1 MSKFGT
7 SKKIITGYIL
17 LAVVIAI
24 ATWQVYDNSRLFVA
38 LNNASEQLLKRRDV
52 VDSLV
57 CSLLETN
64 NAERSV
70 LLGEGSEWPHFNQ
83 SVATSE
89 QMAKQL
95 KPFIADQGQR
105 QRIDTLVKLMHMKRE
120 NTKRV
125 AQLMAIDNRDAFY
138 RDKVQAL
145 QSGRDSV
152 VIHSKSYGQHGQREK
167 VYEIIKSKRGFFR
180 RLGDAFRRQHAD
192 TVGVTNILH
201 DTKADSTAQRINIAD
216 SVANILTDIQNEEQK
231 QNSRQQENVAAR
243 LNRLQRVSL
252 QLSQRTGLL
261 LEHIQREEKNALQKA
276 LGHATQSRHK
286 MVVRIAVIGLV
297 AILIAALLVAYI
309 LRDIKRERRDRQ
321 RIVEAKTETERI
333 MAQRERLLL
342 TITHDIKA
350 PAASIAG
357 FIELLSEQVSR
368 PKALAYIDSM
378 RHSAIHL
385 QQLVAALLDY
395 HLLESGKAERHDV
408 SFVPQQLA
416 KNCVDE
422 FQPMAAEK
430 GLDITLST
438 LTLNCG
444 DLWRSD
450 AFRVKQIMSNLIGNA
465 VKYTDRGSVKVEI
478 RISPRQHLI
487 IYVSDTGR
495 GMSQADCQRIFDAF
509 TRLHNGQ
516 GKEGVGL
523 GLSITR
529 EVVQM
534 LGGTITVTS
543 EEGKG
548 SCFTVSLPIK
558 KEEKRQKKDV
568 EENVASVEPNRSSTE
583 AKEATTENNDAT
595 HGANNAT
602 NGANDATNG
611 TNDATTEINILAVDD
626 DALQLELFKEMAQ
639 KIGGAKLNIS
649 TTTSASEAIK
659 LAEET
664 KPQIMFTDIEMP
676 EMSGKDMLKHVKNS
690 DMSTVAMTA
699 HDPSIMTSLKKA
711 GFDTCLFKP
720 FNAATL
726 AATLAQI
733 TRQPLSVKAAE
744 QKASFFAPLTA
755 FAEGDTEAEQ
765 EILTQVG
772 ESIKEYRQMLDQ
784 GLKGNDEEQ
793 QRDSISRTAHKAMP
807 LLTMLKPGQ
816 CGWLQAITPEH
827 IKDTPAEKITVL
839 AMRLDKELEEV
850 STKLKEEGIENA

>member
-70 LLGEGSEWPHFNQ
+70 LLGEGSEWPHFNR

-89 QMAKQL
+89 QKAKQL

-105 QRIDTLVKLMHMKRE
+105 QRIDTLVELIHMKRE

-125 AQLMAIDNRDAFY
+125 AQLMAFDNRDAFY

-152 VIHSKSYGQHGQREK
+152 VIHSKLYGQHGQREK

-286 MVVRIAVIGLV
+286 MVVRIAIIGLV

-416 KNCVDE
+416 KSCVEE
-422 FQPMAAEK
+422 FKPMAEEK
-430 GLDITLST
+430 GLDITLGT
-438 LTLNCG
+438 LTPNCG

-465 VKYTDRGSVKVEI
+465 VKYTDRGGVKVEI

-509 TRLHNGQ
+509 TRLPNGQ

-558 KEEKRQKKDV
+558 KEEKKQKKDV
-568 EENVASVEPNRSSTE
+568 EENVASVETNRSSTE

-595 HGANNAT
+595 

-611 TNDATTEINILAVDD
+611 NNDATTEINILAVDD

-711 GFDTCLFKP
+711 GFSTCLFKP

-733 TRQPLSVKAAE
+733 TRLPLSVKAAE

-755 FAEGDTEAEQ
+755 FAEGDTEAER

-772 ESIKEYRQMLDQ
+772 ESIKEYRQMLEQ
-784 GLKGNDEEQ
+784 GLKSNGEEL
-793 QRDSISRTAHKAMP
+793 QRDSISRAAHKAMP

-827 IKDTPAEKITVL
+827 INDSSAENSTAL
-839 AMRLDKELEEV
+839 AMRLEKELEEI
-850 STKLKEEGIENA
+850 SKKLREEGIENA

>member
-70 LLGEGSEWPHFNQ
+70 LLGEGSEWPHFNR

-105 QRIDTLVKLMHMKRE
+105 QRIDTLVELIHMKRE

-125 AQLMAIDNRDAFY
+125 AQLMAFDNRDAFY
-138 RDKVQAL
+138 RNKVQAL

-152 VIHSKSYGQHGQREK
+152 VIHSKLYGQHGQREK

-180 RLGDAFRRQHAD
+180 RLGDAFRRQHTD

-201 DTKADSTAQRINIAD
+201 DTRADSTAQRINIAD

-276 LGHATQSRHK
+276 LGHAMQSRHK
-286 MVVRIAVIGLV
+286 MVVRIAIIGLV

-321 RIVEAKTETERI
+321 RIVEAKAETERI

-416 KNCVDE
+416 KSCVEE
-422 FQPMAAEK
+422 FKPMAAEK
-430 GLDITLST
+430 GLDITLGT
-438 LTLNCG
+438 LTPNCG

-465 VKYTDRGSVKVEI
+465 VKYTDRGGVKVEI

-509 TRLHNGQ
+509 TRLPNGQ

-558 KEEKRQKKDV
+558 KEEKKQKKDV
-568 EENVASVEPNRSSTE
+568 EENVASVETNRSSTE
-583 AKEATTENNDAT
+583 AKKAITENND
-595 HGANNAT
+595 AT

-611 TNDATTEINILAVDD
+611 NNDATTEINILAVDD

-711 GFDTCLFKP
+711 GFSTCLFKP

-733 TRQPLSVKAAE
+733 TRLPLSVKAAE

-755 FAEGDTEAEQ
+755 FAEGDTEAER

-772 ESIKEYRQMLDQ
+772 ESIKEYRQMLEQ
-784 GLKGNDEEQ
+784 GLKSNGEEL
-793 QRDSISRTAHKAMP
+793 QRDSISRAAHKAMP
-807 LLTMLKPGQ
+807 LLTMLRPGQ

-827 IKDTPAEKITVL
+827 IKDTSVENSTALV
-839 AMRLDKELEEV
+839 MRLEKELEEI
-850 STKLKEEGIENA
+850 SKKLREEGIENA

>member
-70 LLGEGSEWPHFNQ
+70 LLGEGSEWPHFNK

-286 MVVRIAVIGLV
+286 MVVRIAIIGLV

-430 GLDITLST
+430 GLDITLGT
-438 LTLNCG
+438 LTPNCG

-465 VKYTDRGSVKVEI
+465 VKYTDRGGVKVEI

-509 TRLHNGQ
+509 TRLPNGQ

-534 LGGTITVTS
+534 LGGTITVAS

-558 KEEKRQKKDV
+558 KEEKKQKKDV
-568 EENVASVEPNRSSTE
+568 EENVAPVDI
-583 AKEATTENNDAT
+583 KETTSENNVEK
-595 HGANNAT
+595 
-602 NGANDATNG
+602 NG

-690 DMSTVAMTA
+690 NMSIVAMTA

-793 QRDSISRTAHKAMP
+793 QRDSISRAAHKAMP

-816 CGWLQAITPEH
+816 CSWLQAITPEH

>member
-1 MSKFGT
+1 M
-7 SKKIITGYIL
+7 

-70 LLGEGSEWPHFNQ
+70 LLGEGSEWPHFNR

-105 QRIDTLVKLMHMKRE
+105 QRIDTLVELIHMKRE

-125 AQLMAIDNRDAFY
+125 AQLMAFDNRDAFY

-152 VIHSKSYGQHGQREK
+152 VIHSKLYGQHGQREK

-201 DTKADSTAQRINIAD
+201 DTKTDSTAQRINIAD

-231 QNSRQQENVAAR
+231 RNSRQQENVAAR

-276 LGHATQSRHK
+276 LGHAMQSRHK
-286 MVVRIAVIGLV
+286 MVVRIAIIGLV

-416 KNCVDE
+416 KDCVEE
-422 FQPMAAEK
+422 FKPMAAEK
-430 GLDITLST
+430 GLDITLGT
-438 LTLNCG
+438 LTPNCG

-465 VKYTDRGSVKVEI
+465 VKYTDRGGVKVEI

-509 TRLHNGQ
+509 TRLPNGQ

-543 EEGKG
+543 KKGKG

-558 KEEKRQKKDV
+558 KEEKKQKKDV
-568 EENVASVEPNRSSTE
+568 EENVASVETNRSSTE
-583 AKEATTENNDAT
+583 AKKAITENND
-595 HGANNAT
+595 AT

-611 TNDATTEINILAVDD
+611 NNDATTEINILAVDD

-711 GFDTCLFKP
+711 GFSTCLFKP

-733 TRQPLSVKAAE
+733 TRLPLSVKAAE

-755 FAEGDTEAEQ
+755 FAEGDTEAER

-772 ESIKEYRQMLDQ
+772 ESIKEYRQMLEQ
-784 GLKGNDEEQ
+784 GLKSNGEEL
-793 QRDSISRTAHKAMP
+793 QRDSISRAAHKAMP

-827 IKDTPAEKITVL
+827 IKDTSAENSTAL
-839 AMRLDKELEEV
+839 AMRLEKELEEI
-850 STKLKEEGIENA
+850 SKKLREEGIENA

>member
-1 MSKFGT
+1 M
-7 SKKIITGYIL
+7 

-70 LLGEGSEWPHFNQ
+70 LLGEGSEWPHFNR

-105 QRIDTLVKLMHMKRE
+105 QRIDTLVELIHMKRE

-125 AQLMAIDNRDAFY
+125 AQLMAFDNRDAFY
-138 RDKVQAL
+138 RNKVQAL

-152 VIHSKSYGQHGQREK
+152 VIHSKLYGQHGQREK

-180 RLGDAFRRQHAD
+180 RLGDAFRRQHTD

-201 DTKADSTAQRINIAD
+201 DTRADSTAQRINIAD

-276 LGHATQSRHK
+276 LGHAMQSRHK
-286 MVVRIAVIGLV
+286 MVVRIAIIGLV

-321 RIVEAKTETERI
+321 RIVEAKAETERI

-416 KNCVDE
+416 KSCVEE
-422 FQPMAAEK
+422 FKPMAAEK
-430 GLDITLST
+430 GLDITLGT
-438 LTLNCG
+438 LTPNCG

-465 VKYTDRGSVKVEI
+465 VKYTDRGGVKVEI

-509 TRLHNGQ
+509 TRLPNGQ

-558 KEEKRQKKDV
+558 KEEKKQKKDV
-568 EENVASVEPNRSSTE
+568 EENVASVETNRSSTE
-583 AKEATTENNDAT
+583 AKE
-595 HGANNAT
+595 
-602 NGANDATNG
+602 
-611 TNDATTEINILAVDD
+611 ATTEINILAVDD

-711 GFDTCLFKP
+711 GFSTCLFKP

-733 TRQPLSVKAAE
+733 TRLPLSVKAAE

-772 ESIKEYRQMLDQ
+772 ESIKEYRQMLEQ
-784 GLKGNDEEQ
+784 GLKHNDEEL
-793 QRDSISRTAHKAMP
+793 QRDSISRAAHKAMP
-807 LLTMLKPGQ
+807 LLTMLKPRQ

-827 IKDTPAEKITVL
+827 IKDSSAENSTAL
-839 AMRLDKELEEV
+839 AMRLEKELEEI
-850 STKLKEEGIENA
+850 SKKLREEGIENA

>member
-24 ATWQVYDNSRLFVA
+24 ATWQVYDNSRLFVT

-105 QRIDTLVKLMHMKRE
+105 QRIDTLVELIHMKRE

-125 AQLMAIDNRDAFY
+125 AQLMAFDYRDAFY

-152 VIHSKSYGQHGQREK
+152 VIHSKLYGQYGQREK

-286 MVVRIAVIGLV
+286 MVVRIAIIGLV

-416 KNCVDE
+416 KNCVEE
-422 FQPMAAEK
+422 FKPMAVEK
-430 GLDITLST
+430 GLDITLGT
-438 LTLNCG
+438 LTTNCG

-465 VKYTDRGSVKVEI
+465 VKYTDRGGVKVEI

-509 TRLHNGQ
+509 TRLPNGQ

-558 KEEKRQKKDV
+558 KEEKKQKKDV
-568 EENVASVEPNRSSTE
+568 EENVASVETNRSSTE
-583 AKEATTENNDAT
+583 AKE
-595 HGANNAT
+595 
-602 NGANDATNG
+602 
-611 TNDATTEINILAVDD
+611 ATTEINILAVDD

-639 KIGGAKLNIS
+639 KIGRAKLNIS

-676 EMSGKDMLKHVKNS
+676 EMSGKDMIKHVKNS

-711 GFDTCLFKP
+711 GFSTCLFKP

-733 TRQPLSVKAAE
+733 TRLPLSVKAAE

-772 ESIKEYRQMLDQ
+772 ESIKEYRQMLEQ
-784 GLKGNDEEQ
+784 GLKHNGEEL
-793 QRDSISRTAHKAMP
+793 QRDSISRAAHKAMP
-807 LLTMLKPGQ
+807 LLSMLKPGQ
-816 CGWLQAITPEH
+816 CSWLQAITPEH
-827 IKDTPAEKITVL
+827 IKDTSAENSTAL
-839 AMRLDKELEEV
+839 AMRLEKELEEI
-850 STKLKEEGIENA
+850 SKKLREEGIENA

>member
-1 MSKFGT
+1 M
-7 SKKIITGYIL
+7 

-70 LLGEGSEWPHFNQ
+70 LLGEGSEWPHFNR

-105 QRIDTLVKLMHMKRE
+105 QRIDTLVELIHMKRE

-125 AQLMAIDNRDAFY
+125 AQLMAFDNRDAFY
-138 RDKVQAL
+138 RNKVQAL

-152 VIHSKSYGQHGQREK
+152 VIHSKLYGQHGQREK

-276 LGHATQSRHK
+276 LGHAMQSRHK
-286 MVVRIAVIGLV
+286 MVVRIAIIGLV

-416 KNCVDE
+416 KSCVEE
-422 FQPMAAEK
+422 FKPMAAEK
-430 GLDITLST
+430 GLDITLGT
-438 LTLNCG
+438 LTPNCG

-450 AFRVKQIMSNLIGNA
+450 AFRMKQIMSNLIGNA
-465 VKYTDRGSVKVEI
+465 VKYTDRGGVKVEI

-509 TRLHNGQ
+509 TRLPNGQ

-558 KEEKRQKKDV
+558 KEEKKQKKDV
-568 EENVASVEPNRSSTE
+568 EENVASVETNRSSTE
-583 AKEATTENNDAT
+583 AKKTTTEKND
-595 HGANNAT
+595 AT

-611 TNDATTEINILAVDD
+611 NNDATTEINILAVDD

-639 KIGGAKLNIS
+639 KIGGAKLNIN

-659 LAEET
+659 LAEKT

-676 EMSGKDMLKHVKNS
+676 EMSGKDMIKHVKNS

-711 GFDTCLFKP
+711 GFSTCLFKP

-733 TRQPLSVKAAE
+733 TRLPLSVKAAE

-772 ESIKEYRQMLDQ
+772 ESIKEYRQMLEQ
-784 GLKGNDEEQ
+784 GLKSNGEEL
-793 QRDSISRTAHKAMP
+793 QRDSISRAAHKAMP

-827 IKDTPAEKITVL
+827 IKDSSVENSTAL
-839 AMRLDKELEEV
+839 AMRLEKELEEI
-850 STKLKEEGIENA
+850 SKKLREEGIENA

>member
-1 MSKFGT
+1 M
-7 SKKIITGYIL
+7 

-70 LLGEGSEWPHFNQ
+70 LLGEGSEWPHFNR

-105 QRIDTLVKLMHMKRE
+105 QRIDTLVELIHMKRE

-125 AQLMAIDNRDAFY
+125 AQLMAFDNRDAFY

-152 VIHSKSYGQHGQREK
+152 VIHSKLYGQHGQREK

-201 DTKADSTAQRINIAD
+201 DTRVDSTAQRINIAD

-276 LGHATQSRHK
+276 LGHAMQSRHK
-286 MVVRIAVIGLV
+286 MVVRIAIIGLV

-416 KNCVDE
+416 KNCVEE
-422 FQPMAAEK
+422 FKPMAAEK
-430 GLDITLST
+430 GLDITLGT
-438 LTLNCG
+438 LTPNCG

-465 VKYTDRGSVKVEI
+465 VKYTDRGGVKVEI

-509 TRLHNGQ
+509 TRLSNGQ

-558 KEEKRQKKDV
+558 KEEKKQKKDV
-568 EENVASVEPNRSSTE
+568 EENVASVETNRSSTE
-583 AKEATTENNDAT
+583 AKEATTEAKEAT
-595 HGANNAT
+595 TEN
-602 NGANDATNG
+602 
-611 TNDATTEINILAVDD
+611 NDATTEINILAVDD

-676 EMSGKDMLKHVKNS
+676 EMSGKDMIKHVKNS

-711 GFDTCLFKP
+711 GFSTCLFKP

-733 TRQPLSVKAAE
+733 TRLPLSVKAAE

-772 ESIKEYRQMLDQ
+772 ESIKEYRQMLEQ
-784 GLKGNDEEQ
+784 GLKRNGEEL
-793 QRDSISRTAHKAMP
+793 QRDSISHAAHKAMP
-807 LLTMLKPGQ
+807 LLSMLKPGQ
-816 CGWLQAITPEH
+816 CGCLQAITPEH
-827 IKDTPAEKITVL
+827 IKDTSAENSTAL
-839 AMRLDKELEEV
+839 AMRLEKELEEI
-850 STKLKEEGIENA
+850 SKKLREEGIENA

>member
-1 MSKFGT
+1 M
-7 SKKIITGYIL
+7 

-70 LLGEGSEWPHFNQ
+70 LLGEGSEWPRFNQ

-105 QRIDTLVKLMHMKRE
+105 QRIDTLVELIHMKRE

-125 AQLMAIDNRDAFY
+125 AQLMGIDNRDAFY

-286 MVVRIAVIGLV
+286 MVVRIAIIGLV

-321 RIVEAKTETERI
+321 RIVEAKAETERI

-385 QQLVAALLDY
+385 QQLVAALLNY

-430 GLDITLST
+430 GLDITLGT
-438 LTLNCG
+438 LTPNCG

-465 VKYTDRGSVKVEI
+465 VKYTDQGSVKVEI

-495 GMSQADCQRIFDAF
+495 GMSHADCQRIFDAF
-509 TRLHNGQ
+509 TRLPNGQ

-534 LGGTITVTS
+534 LGGTITVAS

-558 KEEKRQKKDV
+558 KEEKKQKKDV
-568 EENVASVEPNRSSTE
+568 EENVAPVETNRSSTE
-583 AKEATTENNDAT
+583 AKE
-595 HGANNAT
+595 
-602 NGANDATNG
+602 
-611 TNDATTEINILAVDD
+611 ATTEINILAVDD

-649 TTTSASEAIK
+649 TTTSASEAIM

-690 DMSTVAMTA
+690 NMSIVAMTA

-755 FAEGDTEAEQ
+755 FAEGDTEAEH

-772 ESIKEYRQMLDQ
+772 ESIKEYRQMLDK
-784 GLKGNDEEQ
+784 GLKSNDEEQ
-793 QRDSISRTAHKAMP
+793 QRDSISRAAHKAMP

-816 CGWLQAITPEH
+816 CSWLQAITPEH

>member
-1 MSKFGT
+1 M
-7 SKKIITGYIL
+7 

-89 QMAKQL
+89 QKAKQL

-105 QRIDTLVKLMHMKRE
+105 QRIDTLVELIHMKRE

-125 AQLMAIDNRDAFY
+125 AQLMAFDNRDAFY

-152 VIHSKSYGQHGQREK
+152 VIHSKLYGQHGQREK

-216 SVANILTDIQNEEQK
+216 SVANILTDIQNEEQR

-276 LGHATQSRHK
+276 LGHAMQSRHK
-286 MVVRIAVIGLV
+286 MVVRIAIIGLV

-321 RIVEAKTETERI
+321 RIVEAKAETERI

-416 KNCVDE
+416 KSCVEE
-422 FQPMAAEK
+422 FKPMAAEK
-430 GLDITLST
+430 GLDITLGT
-438 LTLNCG
+438 LTTNCG

-465 VKYTDRGSVKVEI
+465 VKYTDRGGVKVEI

-509 TRLHNGQ
+509 TRLPNGQ
-516 GKEGVGL
+516 GKDGVGL

-558 KEEKRQKKDV
+558 KEEKKQKKDV
-568 EENVASVEPNRSSTE
+568 EENVASVETDRSSTE
-583 AKEATTENNDAT
+583 AKE
-595 HGANNAT
+595 
-602 NGANDATNG
+602 
-611 TNDATTEINILAVDD
+611 ATTEINILAVDD

-639 KIGGAKLNIS
+639 KIGGAKLNIN

-676 EMSGKDMLKHVKNS
+676 EMSGKDMIKHVKNS

-711 GFDTCLFKP
+711 GFSTCLFKP

-733 TRQPLSVKAAE
+733 TRLPLSVKAAE

-755 FAEGDTEAEQ
+755 FAEGDTEAER

-772 ESIKEYRQMLDQ
+772 ESIKEYRQMLEQ
-784 GLKGNDEEQ
+784 GLKSNGEEL
-793 QRDSISRTAHKAMP
+793 QRDSISRAAHKAMP
-807 LLTMLKPGQ
+807 LLSMLKPGQ

-827 IKDTPAEKITVL
+827 IKDTSAENSTAL
-839 AMRLDKELEEV
+839 AMRLEKELEEI
-850 STKLKEEGIENA
+850 SKKLREEGIENA

>member
-1 MSKFGT
+1 M
-7 SKKIITGYIL
+7 

-70 LLGEGSEWPHFNQ
+70 LLGEGSEWPHFNR

-89 QMAKQL
+89 QKAKQL

-105 QRIDTLVKLMHMKRE
+105 QRIDTLVELIHMKRE

-125 AQLMAIDNRDAFY
+125 AQLMAFDNRDAFY

-152 VIHSKSYGQHGQREK
+152 VIHSKLYGQHGQREK

-276 LGHATQSRHK
+276 LGHAMQSRHK
-286 MVVRIAVIGLV
+286 MVVRIAIIGLV

-368 PKALAYIDSM
+368 PKPLAYIDSM

-416 KNCVDE
+416 KNCVEE
-422 FQPMAAEK
+422 FKPMAAEK
-430 GLDITLST
+430 GLDITLGT
-438 LTLNCG
+438 LTPNCG

-465 VKYTDRGSVKVEI
+465 VKYTDRGGVKVEI

-509 TRLHNGQ
+509 TRLPNGQ

-558 KEEKRQKKDV
+558 KEEKKQKKDV
-568 EENVASVEPNRSSTE
+568 EENVASVETNRSSTE
-583 AKEATTENNDAT
+583 AKKAITENND
-595 HGANNAT
+595 AT

-611 TNDATTEINILAVDD
+611 NNDATTEINILAVDD

-639 KIGGAKLNIS
+639 KIGGAKLNIN

-711 GFDTCLFKP
+711 GFSTCLFKP

-733 TRQPLSVKAAE
+733 TRLPLSVKAAE

-755 FAEGDTEAEQ
+755 FAEGDTEAER

-772 ESIKEYRQMLDQ
+772 ESIKEYRQMLEQ
-784 GLKGNDEEQ
+784 GLKHNGEEL
-793 QRDSISRTAHKAMP
+793 QRDSISRAAHKAMP

-827 IKDTPAEKITVL
+827 IKDSSAENSTAL
-839 AMRLDKELEEV
+839 AMRLEKELEEI
-850 STKLKEEGIENA
+850 SKKLREEGIENA

>member
-1 MSKFGT
+1 M
-7 SKKIITGYIL
+7 

-70 LLGEGSEWPHFNQ
+70 LLGEGSEWPHFNR

-105 QRIDTLVKLMHMKRE
+105 QRIDTLVELIHMKRE

-125 AQLMAIDNRDAFY
+125 AQLMAFDNRDAFY

-152 VIHSKSYGQHGQREK
+152 VIHSKLYGQHGQREK

-201 DTKADSTAQRINIAD
+201 DTRVDSTAQRINIAD

-276 LGHATQSRHK
+276 LGHAMQSRHK
-286 MVVRIAVIGLV
+286 MVVRIAIIGLV

-416 KNCVDE
+416 KNCVEE
-422 FQPMAAEK
+422 FKPMAAEK
-430 GLDITLST
+430 GLDITLGT
-438 LTLNCG
+438 LTPNCG

-465 VKYTDRGSVKVEI
+465 VKYTDRGGVKVEI

-509 TRLHNGQ
+509 TRLPNGQ

-558 KEEKRQKKDV
+558 KEEKKQKKDV
-568 EENVASVEPNRSSTE
+568 EENVASVETNRFSTEAKEATIE
-583 AKEATTENNDAT
+583 AKEATTEN
-595 HGANNAT
+595 
-602 NGANDATNG
+602 
-611 TNDATTEINILAVDD
+611 NDATTEINILAVDD

-676 EMSGKDMLKHVKNS
+676 EMSGKDMIKHVKNS

-711 GFDTCLFKP
+711 GFSTCLFKP

-733 TRQPLSVKAAE
+733 TRLPLSVKAAE

-772 ESIKEYRQMLDQ
+772 ESIKEYRQMLEQ
-784 GLKGNDEEQ
+784 GLKRNGEEL
-793 QRDSISRTAHKAMP
+793 QRDSISRAAHKAMP
-807 LLTMLKPGQ
+807 LLSMLKPGR
-816 CGWLQAITPEH
+816 CGCLQAITPEH
-827 IKDTPAEKITVL
+827 IKDTSAENSTAL
-839 AMRLDKELEEV
+839 AMRLEKELEEI
-850 STKLKEEGIENA
+850 SKKLREEGIENA

>member
-1 MSKFGT
+1 M
-7 SKKIITGYIL
+7 

-70 LLGEGSEWPHFNQ
+70 LLGEGSEWPHFNR

-105 QRIDTLVKLMHMKRE
+105 QRIDTLVELIHMKRE

-125 AQLMAIDNRDAFY
+125 AQLMAFDNRDAFY
-138 RDKVQAL
+138 RNKVQAL

-152 VIHSKSYGQHGQREK
+152 VIHSKLYGQHGQREK

-180 RLGDAFRRQHAD
+180 RLGDAFRRQHTD

-231 QNSRQQENVAAR
+231 HNSRQQENVAAR

-276 LGHATQSRHK
+276 LGHAMQSRHK
-286 MVVRIAVIGLV
+286 MVVRIAIIGLV

-321 RIVEAKTETERI
+321 RIVEAKAETERI

-416 KNCVDE
+416 KSCVEE
-422 FQPMAAEK
+422 FKPMAAEK
-430 GLDITLST
+430 GLDITLGT
-438 LTLNCG
+438 LTTNCG

-465 VKYTDRGSVKVEI
+465 VKYTDRGGVKVEI

-509 TRLHNGQ
+509 TRLPNGQ

-558 KEEKRQKKDV
+558 KEEKKQKKDV
-568 EENVASVEPNRSSTE
+568 EENVASVETNRSSTE
-583 AKEATTENNDAT
+583 AKE
-595 HGANNAT
+595 
-602 NGANDATNG
+602 
-611 TNDATTEINILAVDD
+611 ATTEINILAVDD

-639 KIGGAKLNIS
+639 KIGGAKLNIN

-711 GFDTCLFKP
+711 GFSTCLFKP

-733 TRQPLSVKAAE
+733 TRLPLSVKAAE

-755 FAEGDTEAEQ
+755 FAEGDTEAER

-772 ESIKEYRQMLDQ
+772 ESIKEYRQMLEQ
-784 GLKGNDEEQ
+784 GLKHNDEEQ
-793 QRDSISRTAHKAMP
+793 QRDSISRAAHKAMP
-807 LLTMLKPGQ
+807 LLTMLRPGQ
-816 CGWLQAITPEH
+816 CGWLQTITPEH
-827 IKDTPAEKITVL
+827 IKDSSVENSTAL
-839 AMRLDKELEEV
+839 AMRLEKELEEI
-850 STKLKEEGIENA
+850 SKKLREEGIENA

>member
-1 MSKFGT
+1 M
-7 SKKIITGYIL
+7 

-70 LLGEGSEWPHFNQ
+70 LLGEGSEWPHFNR

-105 QRIDTLVKLMHMKRE
+105 QRIDTLVELIHMKRE

-125 AQLMAIDNRDAFY
+125 AQLMAFDNRDAFY

-152 VIHSKSYGQHGQREK
+152 VIHSKLYGQHGQREK

-180 RLGDAFRRQHAD
+180 RLGDAFRRQHTD

-216 SVANILTDIQNEEQK
+216 SVANILTDIQNEEQR

-286 MVVRIAVIGLV
+286 MVVRIAIIGLV

-416 KNCVDE
+416 KSCVDE
-422 FQPMAAEK
+422 FHPMAAEK
-430 GLDITLST
+430 GLDITLGT
-438 LTLNCG
+438 LTPNCG

-465 VKYTDRGSVKVEI
+465 VKYTDRGGVKVEI

-509 TRLHNGQ
+509 TRLPNGQ

-558 KEEKRQKKDV
+558 KEEKKQKKDV
-568 EENVASVEPNRSSTE
+568 EENVASVETNRSSTE
-583 AKEATTENNDAT
+583 AKE
-595 HGANNAT
+595 
-602 NGANDATNG
+602 
-611 TNDATTEINILAVDD
+611 ATTEINILAVDD

-639 KIGGAKLNIS
+639 KIGGAKLNIN

-711 GFDTCLFKP
+711 GFSTCLFKP

-733 TRQPLSVKAAE
+733 TRLPLSVKAAE

-755 FAEGDTEAEQ
+755 FAEGDTEAER

-772 ESIKEYRQMLDQ
+772 ESIKEYRQMLEQ
-784 GLKGNDEEQ
+784 GLKHNDEEQ
-793 QRDSISRTAHKAMP
+793 QRDSISRAAHKAMP

-827 IKDTPAEKITVL
+827 IKDSSAENSTAL
-839 AMRLDKELEEV
+839 AMRLEKELEEI
-850 STKLKEEGIENA
+850 SKKLREEGIENA

>member
-70 LLGEGSEWPHFNQ
+70 LLGEGSEWPHFNR

-89 QMAKQL
+89 QKAKQL

-105 QRIDTLVKLMHMKRE
+105 QRIDTLVELIHMKRE

-125 AQLMAIDNRDAFY
+125 AQLMAFDNRDAFY

-152 VIHSKSYGQHGQREK
+152 VIHSKLYGQHGQREK

-180 RLGDAFRRQHAD
+180 RLGDAFRRQHTD

-216 SVANILTDIQNEEQK
+216 SVANILTDIQNEEQR

-276 LGHATQSRHK
+276 LGHAMQSRHK
-286 MVVRIAVIGLV
+286 MVVRIAIIGLV

-321 RIVEAKTETERI
+321 RIVEAKAETERI

-416 KNCVDE
+416 KSCVEE
-422 FQPMAAEK
+422 FKPMAAEN
-430 GLDITLST
+430 GLDITLGT
-438 LTLNCG
+438 LTPNCG

-465 VKYTDRGSVKVEI
+465 VKYTDRGGVKVEI

-509 TRLHNGQ
+509 TRLPNGQ

-558 KEEKRQKKDV
+558 KEEKKQKKDV
-568 EENVASVEPNRSSTE
+568 EENVASVETNRSSTE
-583 AKEATTENNDAT
+583 AKEATTENSD
-595 HGANNAT
+595 AT

-611 TNDATTEINILAVDD
+611 NNDATTEINILAVDD

-711 GFDTCLFKP
+711 GFSTCLFKP

-733 TRQPLSVKAAE
+733 TRLPLSVKAAE

-755 FAEGDTEAEQ
+755 FAEGDTEAER

-772 ESIKEYRQMLDQ
+772 ESIKEYRQMLEQ
-784 GLKGNDEEQ
+784 GLKSNDEEQ
-793 QRDSISRTAHKAMP
+793 QRDSISRAAHKAMP
-807 LLTMLKPGQ
+807 LLSMLKPGQ
-816 CGWLQAITPEH
+816 CSWLQAITPEH
-827 IKDTPAEKITVL
+827 IKDTSAENSTAL
-839 AMRLDKELEEV
+839 AMRLEKELEEI
-850 STKLKEEGIENA
+850 SKKLREEGIENA

>member
-1 MSKFGT
+1 M
-7 SKKIITGYIL
+7 

-70 LLGEGSEWPHFNQ
+70 LLGEGSEWPHFNR

-89 QMAKQL
+89 QKAKQL

-105 QRIDTLVKLMHMKRE
+105 QRIDTLVELIHMKRE

-125 AQLMAIDNRDAFY
+125 AQLMAFDNRDAFY

-152 VIHSKSYGQHGQREK
+152 VIHSKLYGQHGQREK

-201 DTKADSTAQRINIAD
+201 ATKADSTAQRINIAD

-276 LGHATQSRHK
+276 LGHAMQSRHK
-286 MVVRIAVIGLV
+286 MVVRIAIIGLV

-321 RIVEAKTETERI
+321 RIVEAKAETEHI

-416 KNCVDE
+416 KNCVEE
-422 FQPMAAEK
+422 FKPMAAEK
-430 GLDITLST
+430 GLDITLGT
-438 LTLNCG
+438 LTPNCG

-465 VKYTDRGSVKVEI
+465 VKYTDRGGVKVEI

-509 TRLHNGQ
+509 TRLPNGQ

-558 KEEKRQKKDV
+558 KEEKKQKKEV
-568 EENVASVEPNRSSTE
+568 EENVASVETDRSSTE
-583 AKEATTENNDAT
+583 AKE
-595 HGANNAT
+595 
-602 NGANDATNG
+602 
-611 TNDATTEINILAVDD
+611 ATTEINILAVDD

-676 EMSGKDMLKHVKNS
+676 EMSGKDMIKHVKNS

-711 GFDTCLFKP
+711 GFSTCLFKP

-733 TRQPLSVKAAE
+733 TRLPLSVKTAE

-772 ESIKEYRQMLDQ
+772 ESIKEYRQMLEQ
-784 GLKGNDEEQ
+784 GLKRNGEELQ
-793 QRDSISRTAHKAMP
+793 HDSISRAAHKAMP
-807 LLTMLKPGQ
+807 LLSMLRPGQ

-827 IKDTPAEKITVL
+827 IKDTSAENSTAL
-839 AMRLDKELEEV
+839 AMRLEKELEEI
-850 STKLKEEGIENA
+850 SKKLREEGIENA

>member
-1 MSKFGT
+1 M
-7 SKKIITGYIL
+7 

-70 LLGEGSEWPHFNQ
+70 LLGEGSEWPHFNR

-105 QRIDTLVKLMHMKRE
+105 QRIDTLVELIHMKRE

-125 AQLMAIDNRDAFY
+125 AQLMAFDNRDAFY

-152 VIHSKSYGQHGQREK
+152 VIHSKLYGQHGQREK

-286 MVVRIAVIGLV
+286 MVVRIAIIGLV

-416 KNCVDE
+416 KSCVEE
-422 FQPMAAEK
+422 FKPMAAEK
-430 GLDITLST
+430 GLDITLGT
-438 LTLNCG
+438 LTPNCG

-465 VKYTDRGSVKVEI
+465 VKYTDRGGVKVEI

-509 TRLHNGQ
+509 TRLPNGQ

-558 KEEKRQKKDV
+558 KEEKKQKKDV
-568 EENVASVEPNRSSTE
+568 EENVASVETNRSSTE
-583 AKEATTENNDAT
+583 TKE
-595 HGANNAT
+595 
-602 NGANDATNG
+602 
-611 TNDATTEINILAVDD
+611 ATTEINILAVDD

-676 EMSGKDMLKHVKNS
+676 EMSGKDMIKHVKNS

-711 GFDTCLFKP
+711 GFSTCLFKP

-733 TRQPLSVKAAE
+733 TRLPLSVKAAE

-755 FAEGDTEAEQ
+755 FAEGDTEAER

-772 ESIKEYRQMLDQ
+772 ESIKEYRQMLEQ
-784 GLKGNDEEQ
+784 GLKSNGEEL
-793 QRDSISRTAHKAMP
+793 QRDSISRAAHKAMP

-816 CGWLQAITPEH
+816 CSWLQAITPEH
-827 IKDTPAEKITVL
+827 IKDTSAENSTAL
-839 AMRLDKELEEV
+839 AMRLEKELEEI
-850 STKLKEEGIENA
+850 SKKLREEGIENA

>member
-105 QRIDTLVKLMHMKRE
+105 QRIDTLVELMHMKRE

-286 MVVRIAVIGLV
+286 MVVRIAIIGLV

-333 MAQRERLLL
+333 MEQRERLLL

-416 KNCVDE
+416 KDCVEE

-430 GLDITLST
+430 GLDITLGT
-438 LTLNCG
+438 LTPNCG
-444 DLWRSD
+444 GLWRSD

-465 VKYTDRGSVKVEI
+465 VKYTDRGGVKVEI

-509 TRLHNGQ
+509 TRLPNGQ

-534 LGGTITVTS
+534 LSGTITVAS

-558 KEEKRQKKDV
+558 KEEKKQKKDV
-568 EENVASVEPNRSSTE
+568 EENVASVETNRSSTE

-595 HGANNAT
+595 

-611 TNDATTEINILAVDD
+611 NNDATTEINILAVDD

-711 GFDTCLFKP
+711 GFSTCLFKP

-733 TRQPLSVKAAE
+733 TRLPLSVKAAE

-755 FAEGDTEAEQ
+755 FAEGDTEAER

-772 ESIKEYRQMLDQ
+772 ESIKEYRQMLEQ
-784 GLKGNDEEQ
+784 GLKSNGEEL
-793 QRDSISRTAHKAMP
+793 QRDSISRAAHKAMP

-827 IKDTPAEKITVL
+827 IKDTSAENSTAL
-839 AMRLDKELEEV
+839 AMRLEKELEEI
-850 STKLKEEGIENA
+850 SKKLREEGIENA

>member
-24 ATWQVYDNSRLFVA
+24 ATWQIYDNSRLFVA

-70 LLGEGSEWPHFNQ
+70 LLGEGSEWPHFNR

-105 QRIDTLVKLMHMKRE
+105 QRIDTLVELIHMKRE

-125 AQLMAIDNRDAFY
+125 AQLMAFDNRDAFY
-138 RDKVQAL
+138 RNKVQAL

-152 VIHSKSYGQHGQREK
+152 VIHSKLYGQHGQREK

-216 SVANILTDIQNEEQK
+216 SVANILTDIQNEEQR

-276 LGHATQSRHK
+276 LGHAMQSRHK
-286 MVVRIAVIGLV
+286 MVVRIAIIGLV

-416 KNCVDE
+416 KSCVEE
-422 FQPMAAEK
+422 FKPMAAEK
-430 GLDITLST
+430 GLDITLGT
-438 LTLNCG
+438 LTPNCG

-465 VKYTDRGSVKVEI
+465 VKYTDRGGVKVEI

-509 TRLHNGQ
+509 TRLPNGQ

-558 KEEKRQKKDV
+558 KEEKKQKKDV
-568 EENVASVEPNRSSTE
+568 EENVASVETDRSSTE

-595 HGANNAT
+595 

-611 TNDATTEINILAVDD
+611 NNDATTEINILAVDD

-676 EMSGKDMLKHVKNS
+676 EMSGKDMIKHVKNS

-711 GFDTCLFKP
+711 GFSTCLFKP

-733 TRQPLSVKAAE
+733 TRLPLSVKAAE

-755 FAEGDTEAEQ
+755 FAEGDTEAER

-772 ESIKEYRQMLDQ
+772 ESIKEYRQMLEQ
-784 GLKGNDEEQ
+784 GLKSNGEEQ
-793 QRDSISRTAHKAMP
+793 QSDSISRAAHKAMP

-827 IKDTPAEKITVL
+827 IKDSSAENSTAQ
-839 AMRLDKELEEV
+839 AMRLEKELEEI
-850 STKLKEEGIENA
+850 SKKLREEGIENA

>member
-1 MSKFGT
+1 M
-7 SKKIITGYIL
+7 

-89 QMAKQL
+89 QKAKQL

-105 QRIDTLVKLMHMKRE
+105 QRIDTLVELIHMKRE

-125 AQLMAIDNRDAFY
+125 AQLMAFDNRDAFY

-152 VIHSKSYGQHGQREK
+152 VIHSKLYGQHGQREK

-276 LGHATQSRHK
+276 LGHAMQSRHK
-286 MVVRIAVIGLV
+286 MVVRIAIIGLV

-416 KNCVDE
+416 KNCVEE
-422 FQPMAAEK
+422 FKPMAAEK
-430 GLDITLST
+430 GLDITLGT
-438 LTLNCG
+438 LTPNCG

-465 VKYTDRGSVKVEI
+465 VKYTDRGGVKVEI

-509 TRLHNGQ
+509 TRLPNGQ

-558 KEEKRQKKDV
+558 KEEKKQKKDV
-568 EENVASVEPNRSSTE
+568 EENVASVETNRSSTE
-583 AKEATTENNDAT
+583 AKE
-595 HGANNAT
+595 
-602 NGANDATNG
+602 
-611 TNDATTEINILAVDD
+611 ATTEINILAVDD

-639 KIGGAKLNIS
+639 KIGGAKLNIN

-676 EMSGKDMLKHVKNS
+676 EMSGKDMIKHVKNS

-711 GFDTCLFKP
+711 GFSTCLFKP

-733 TRQPLSVKAAE
+733 TRLPLSVKAAE

-755 FAEGDTEAEQ
+755 FAEGDTEAER

-772 ESIKEYRQMLDQ
+772 ESIKEYRQMLEQ
-784 GLKGNDEEQ
+784 GLKHNDEEL
-793 QRDSISRTAHKAMP
+793 QRDSISRAAHKAMP

-827 IKDTPAEKITVL
+827 IKDSSAENSTAL
-839 AMRLDKELEEV
+839 AMRLEKELEEI
-850 STKLKEEGIENA
+850 SKKLREEGIENA

>member
-70 LLGEGSEWPHFNQ
+70 LLGEGSEWPHFNR

-89 QMAKQL
+89 QKAKQL

-105 QRIDTLVKLMHMKRE
+105 QRIDTLVELIHMKRE

-125 AQLMAIDNRDAFY
+125 AQLMAFDNRDAFY

-152 VIHSKSYGQHGQREK
+152 VIHSKLYGQHGQREK

-180 RLGDAFRRQHAD
+180 RLGDAFRRQHTD

-276 LGHATQSRHK
+276 LGHAMQSRHK
-286 MVVRIAVIGLV
+286 MVVRIAIIGLV

-321 RIVEAKTETERI
+321 RIVEAKAETERI

-416 KNCVDE
+416 KNCVEE
-422 FQPMAAEK
+422 FKPMAAEK
-430 GLDITLST
+430 GLDITLGT
-438 LTLNCG
+438 LTPNCG

-465 VKYTDRGSVKVEI
+465 VKYTDRGGVKVEI

-509 TRLHNGQ
+509 TRLPNGQ

-558 KEEKRQKKDV
+558 KEEKKQKKDV
-568 EENVASVEPNRSSTE
+568 EENVASVETNRSSTE
-583 AKEATTENNDAT
+583 AKEATTENNC
-595 HGANNAT
+595 AT

-611 TNDATTEINILAVDD
+611 NNDATTEINILAVDD

-711 GFDTCLFKP
+711 GFSTCLFKP

-733 TRQPLSVKAAE
+733 TRLPLSVKAAE

-755 FAEGDTEAEQ
+755 FAEGDTEAER

-772 ESIKEYRQMLDQ
+772 ESIKEYRQMLEQ
-784 GLKGNDEEQ
+784 GLKSNGEEL
-793 QRDSISRTAHKAMP
+793 QRDSISRAAHKAMP

-827 IKDTPAEKITVL
+827 IKDSSAENSTAL
-839 AMRLDKELEEV
+839 AMRLEKELEEI
-850 STKLKEEGIENA
+850 SKKLREEGIENA

>member
-83 SVATSE
+83 SVETSE
-89 QMAKQL
+89 QKAKQL

-105 QRIDTLVKLMHMKRE
+105 QRIDTLVELIHMKRE

-125 AQLMAIDNRDAFY
+125 AQLMAFDNRDAFY

-152 VIHSKSYGQHGQREK
+152 VIHSKLYGQHGQREK

-201 DTKADSTAQRINIAD
+201 DTKTDSTAQRINIAD

-286 MVVRIAVIGLV
+286 MVVRIAIIGLV

-416 KNCVDE
+416 KSCVEE
-422 FQPMAAEK
+422 FKPMAAEK
-430 GLDITLST
+430 GLDITLGT
-438 LTLNCG
+438 LTPNCG

-465 VKYTDRGSVKVEI
+465 VKYTDRGGVKVEI

-509 TRLHNGQ
+509 TRLPNGQ

-558 KEEKRQKKDV
+558 KEEKKQKKDV
-568 EENVASVEPNRSSTE
+568 EENVASVETNRSSTE
-583 AKEATTENNDAT
+583 AKKAITENND
-595 HGANNAT
+595 AT

-611 TNDATTEINILAVDD
+611 NNDATTEINILAVDD

-676 EMSGKDMLKHVKNS
+676 EMSGKDMIKHVKNS

-711 GFDTCLFKP
+711 GFSTCLFKP

-733 TRQPLSVKAAE
+733 TRLPLSVKAAE

-755 FAEGDTEAEQ
+755 FAEGDTEAER

-772 ESIKEYRQMLDQ
+772 ESIKEYRQMLEQ
-784 GLKGNDEEQ
+784 GLKHNDEEL
-793 QRDSISRTAHKAMP
+793 QRDSISRAAHKAMP

-827 IKDTPAEKITVL
+827 IKDSSAENSTAL
-839 AMRLDKELEEV
+839 AMRLEKELEEI
-850 STKLKEEGIENA
+850 SKKLREEGIENA

>member
-1 MSKFGT
+1 M
-7 SKKIITGYIL
+7 

-89 QMAKQL
+89 QKAKQL

-105 QRIDTLVKLMHMKRE
+105 QRIDTLVELIHMKRE

-125 AQLMAIDNRDAFY
+125 AQLMAFDNRDAFY

-152 VIHSKSYGQHGQREK
+152 VIHSKLYGQHGQREK

-231 QNSRQQENVAAR
+231 RNSRQQENVAAR

-276 LGHATQSRHK
+276 LGHAMQSRHK
-286 MVVRIAVIGLV
+286 MVVRIAIIGLV

-416 KNCVDE
+416 KSCVEE
-422 FQPMAAEK
+422 FKPMAAEK
-430 GLDITLST
+430 GLDITLGT
-438 LTLNCG
+438 LTPNCG

-465 VKYTDRGSVKVEI
+465 VKYTDRGGVKVEI

-509 TRLHNGQ
+509 TRLPNGQ

-558 KEEKRQKKDV
+558 KEEKKQKKDV
-568 EENVASVEPNRSSTE
+568 EENVASVETNQSSTE
-583 AKEATTENNDAT
+583 AKKATTENND
-595 HGANNAT
+595 AT

-611 TNDATTEINILAVDD
+611 NNDATTEINILAVDD
-626 DALQLELFKEMAQ
+626 DALQLELFKEIAQ

-711 GFDTCLFKP
+711 GFSTCLFKP

-733 TRQPLSVKAAE
+733 TRLPLSVKAAE

-772 ESIKEYRQMLDQ
+772 ESIKEYRQMLEQ
-784 GLKGNDEEQ
+784 GLKHNDEEL
-793 QRDSISRTAHKAMP
+793 QRDSISRAAHKAMP

-827 IKDTPAEKITVL
+827 IKDSSAENSTAL
-839 AMRLDKELEEV
+839 AMRLEKELEEI
-850 STKLKEEGIENA
+850 SKKLREEGIENA

>member
-70 LLGEGSEWPHFNQ
+70 LLGEGSEWPHFNR

-89 QMAKQL
+89 QMTKQL

-105 QRIDTLVKLMHMKRE
+105 QRIDTLVELIHMKRE

-125 AQLMAIDNRDAFY
+125 AQLMAFDNRDAFY
-138 RDKVQAL
+138 RNKVQAL

-152 VIHSKSYGQHGQREK
+152 VIHSKLYGQHGQREK

-216 SVANILTDIQNEEQK
+216 SVANILTDIQNEEQR

-276 LGHATQSRHK
+276 LGHAMQSRHK
-286 MVVRIAVIGLV
+286 MVVRIAIIGLV

-321 RIVEAKTETERI
+321 RIVEAKAETERI

-416 KNCVDE
+416 KSCVEE
-422 FQPMAAEK
+422 FKPMAAEK
-430 GLDITLST
+430 GLDITLGT
-438 LTLNCG
+438 LTPNCG

-465 VKYTDRGSVKVEI
+465 VKYTDRGGVKVEI

-509 TRLHNGQ
+509 TRLPNGQ

-558 KEEKRQKKDV
+558 KEEKKQKKDV
-568 EENVASVEPNRSSTE
+568 EENVASVETNRSSTE
-583 AKEATTENNDAT
+583 AKE
-595 HGANNAT
+595 
-602 NGANDATNG
+602 
-611 TNDATTEINILAVDD
+611 ATTEINILAVDD

-639 KIGGAKLNIS
+639 KIGGAKLNIN

-711 GFDTCLFKP
+711 GFSTCLFKP

-733 TRQPLSVKAAE
+733 TRLPLSVKAAE

-755 FAEGDTEAEQ
+755 FAEGDTEAER

-772 ESIKEYRQMLDQ
+772 ESIKEYRQMLEQ
-784 GLKGNDEEQ
+784 GLKHNDEEQ
-793 QRDSISRTAHKAMP
+793 QRDSISRAAHKAMP

-827 IKDTPAEKITVL
+827 IKDSSAENSTAL
-839 AMRLDKELEEV
+839 AMRLEKELEEI
-850 STKLKEEGIENA
+850 SKKLREEGIENA

>member
-95 KPFIADQGQR
+95 KQFIADQGQR
-105 QRIDTLVKLMHMKRE
+105 QRIDTLVELIHMKRE

-125 AQLMAIDNRDAFY
+125 AQLMAFDNRDAFY

-152 VIHSKSYGQHGQREK
+152 VIHSKLYGQHGQREK

-216 SVANILTDIQNEEQK
+216 SVANILTDIQNEEQR

-276 LGHATQSRHK
+276 LGHAMQSRHK
-286 MVVRIAVIGLV
+286 MVVRIAIIGLV

-321 RIVEAKTETERI
+321 RIVEAKAETERI

-416 KNCVDE
+416 KNCVEE
-422 FQPMAAEK
+422 FKPMAAEK
-430 GLDITLST
+430 GLDITLGT
-438 LTLNCG
+438 LTPNCG

-465 VKYTDRGSVKVEI
+465 VKYTDRGGVKVEI

-509 TRLHNGQ
+509 TRLPNGQ

-558 KEEKRQKKDV
+558 KEEKKQKKDV
-568 EENVASVEPNRSSTE
+568 EENVASVETNRSSTE

-595 HGANNAT
+595 

-611 TNDATTEINILAVDD
+611 NNDATTEINILAVDD

-711 GFDTCLFKP
+711 GFSTCLFKP

-733 TRQPLSVKAAE
+733 TRLPLSVKAAE

-772 ESIKEYRQMLDQ
+772 ESIKEYRQMLEQ
-784 GLKGNDEEQ
+784 GLKSNGEEL
-793 QRDSISRTAHKAMP
+793 QRDSISRAAHKAMP

-827 IKDTPAEKITVL
+827 IKDSSAENSTAL
-839 AMRLDKELEEV
+839 AMRLEKELEEI
-850 STKLKEEGIENA
+850 SKKLREEGIENA

>member
-1 MSKFGT
+1 M
-7 SKKIITGYIL
+7 

-70 LLGEGSEWPHFNQ
+70 LLGEGSEWPHFNR

-105 QRIDTLVKLMHMKRE
+105 QRIDTLVELIHMKRE

-125 AQLMAIDNRDAFY
+125 AQLMAFDNRDAFY

-152 VIHSKSYGQHGQREK
+152 VIHSKLYGQHGQREK

-276 LGHATQSRHK
+276 LGHAMQSRHK
-286 MVVRIAVIGLV
+286 MVVRIAIIGLV

-395 HLLESGKAERHDV
+395 HLLESGKAVRHDV

-416 KNCVDE
+416 KNCVEE
-422 FQPMAAEK
+422 FKPMAAEK
-430 GLDITLST
+430 GLDITLGT
-438 LTLNCG
+438 LTPNCG

-465 VKYTDRGSVKVEI
+465 VKYTDRGGVKVEI

-509 TRLHNGQ
+509 TRLPNGQ

-558 KEEKRQKKDV
+558 KEEKKQKKDV
-568 EENVASVEPNRSSTE
+568 EENVASVETNRSSTE

-595 HGANNAT
+595 

-611 TNDATTEINILAVDD
+611 NNDATTEINILAVDD

-711 GFDTCLFKP
+711 GFSTCLFKP

-733 TRQPLSVKAAE
+733 TRLPLSVKAAE

-772 ESIKEYRQMLDQ
+772 ESIKEYRQMLEQ
-784 GLKGNDEEQ
+784 CLKSNGEEL
-793 QRDSISRTAHKAMP
+793 QRDSISRAAHKAMP
-807 LLTMLKPGQ
+807 LLSMLKPGQ

-827 IKDTPAEKITVL
+827 IKDSSAENSTAL
-839 AMRLDKELEEV
+839 AMRLEKELEEI
-850 STKLKEEGIENA
+850 SKKLREEGIENA

>member
-70 LLGEGSEWPHFNQ
+70 LLGEGSEWPHFNR

-89 QMAKQL
+89 QKAKQL

-105 QRIDTLVKLMHMKRE
+105 QRIDTLVELIHMKRE

-125 AQLMAIDNRDAFY
+125 AQLMAFDNRDAFY
-138 RDKVQAL
+138 RNKVQAL

-152 VIHSKSYGQHGQREK
+152 VIHSKLYGQHGQREK

-201 DTKADSTAQRINIAD
+201 DTKTDSTAQRINIAD
-216 SVANILTDIQNEEQK
+216 SVANILTDIQNEEQR

-276 LGHATQSRHK
+276 LGHAMQSRHK
-286 MVVRIAVIGLV
+286 MVVRIAIIGLV

-416 KNCVDE
+416 KSCVEE
-422 FQPMAAEK
+422 FKPMAAEK
-430 GLDITLST
+430 GLDITLGT
-438 LTLNCG
+438 LTPNCG

-465 VKYTDRGSVKVEI
+465 VKYTDRGGVKVEI

-509 TRLHNGQ
+509 TRLPNGQ

-558 KEEKRQKKDV
+558 KEEKKQKKDV
-568 EENVASVEPNRSSTE
+568 EENVASVETNRSSTE
-583 AKEATTENNDAT
+583 AKKTTTENND
-595 HGANNAT
+595 AT

-611 TNDATTEINILAVDD
+611 NNDATTEINILAVDD

-676 EMSGKDMLKHVKNS
+676 EMSGKDMIKHVKNS

-711 GFDTCLFKP
+711 GFSTCLFKP

-784 GLKGNDEEQ
+784 GLKSNDEEQ
-793 QRDSISRTAHKAMP
+793 QRDSISRAAHKAMP

-827 IKDTPAEKITVL
+827 IKDTSAEKITVL

-850 STKLKEEGIENA
+850 STKLKEEGIENV

>member
-1 MSKFGT
+1 M
-7 SKKIITGYIL
+7 

-70 LLGEGSEWPHFNQ
+70 LLGEGSEWPHFNR

-105 QRIDTLVKLMHMKRE
+105 QRIDTLVELIHMKRE

-125 AQLMAIDNRDAFY
+125 AQLMAFDNRDAFY
-138 RDKVQAL
+138 RNKVQAL

-152 VIHSKSYGQHGQREK
+152 VIHSKLYGQHGQREK

-180 RLGDAFRRQHAD
+180 RLGDAFRRQHTD

-216 SVANILTDIQNEEQK
+216 SVANILTDIQNEEQR

-276 LGHATQSRHK
+276 LGHAMQSRHK
-286 MVVRIAVIGLV
+286 MVVRIAIIGLV

-321 RIVEAKTETERI
+321 RIVEAKAETERI

-416 KNCVDE
+416 KSCVEE
-422 FQPMAAEK
+422 FKPMAAEK
-430 GLDITLST
+430 GLDITLGT
-438 LTLNCG
+438 LTPNCG

-465 VKYTDRGSVKVEI
+465 VKYTDRGGVKVEI

-509 TRLHNGQ
+509 TRLPNGQ

-543 EEGKG
+543 KKGKG

-558 KEEKRQKKDV
+558 KEEKKQKKDV
-568 EENVASVEPNRSSTE
+568 EENVASVETNRSSTE
-583 AKEATTENNDAT
+583 AKKAITENND
-595 HGANNAT
+595 AT

-611 TNDATTEINILAVDD
+611 NNDATTEINILAVDD

-711 GFDTCLFKP
+711 GFSTCLFKP

-733 TRQPLSVKAAE
+733 TRLPLSVKAAE

-755 FAEGDTEAEQ
+755 FAEGDTEAER

-772 ESIKEYRQMLDQ
+772 ESIKEYRQMLEQ
-784 GLKGNDEEQ
+784 GLKSNGEEL
-793 QRDSISRTAHKAMP
+793 QRDSISRAAHKAMP

-827 IKDTPAEKITVL
+827 IKDTSAENSTAL
-839 AMRLDKELEEV
+839 AMRLEKELEEI
-850 STKLKEEGIENA
+850 SKKLREEGIENA

>member
-24 ATWQVYDNSRLFVA
+24 ATWQVYDNSRLFVT

-70 LLGEGSEWPHFNQ
+70 LLGEGSEWPHFNR

-105 QRIDTLVKLMHMKRE
+105 QRIDTLVELIHMKRE

-125 AQLMAIDNRDAFY
+125 AQLMAFDNRDAFY

-152 VIHSKSYGQHGQREK
+152 VIHSKLYGQHGQREK

-286 MVVRIAVIGLV
+286 MVVRIAIIGLV

-309 LRDIKRERRDRQ
+309 LRDIKRERRDWQ

-416 KNCVDE
+416 KSCVEE
-422 FQPMAAEK
+422 FKPMAAEK
-430 GLDITLST
+430 GLDITLGT
-438 LTLNCG
+438 LTPNCG

-465 VKYTDRGSVKVEI
+465 VKYTDRGGVKVEM

-509 TRLHNGQ
+509 TRLPNGQ

-558 KEEKRQKKDV
+558 KEEKKQKKDV
-568 EENVASVEPNRSSTE
+568 EENVASVETNRSSTE
-583 AKEATTENNDAT
+583 AKE
-595 HGANNAT
+595 
-602 NGANDATNG
+602 
-611 TNDATTEINILAVDD
+611 ATTEINILAVDD

-711 GFDTCLFKP
+711 GFSTCLFKP

-733 TRQPLSVKAAE
+733 TRLPLSVKAAE

-755 FAEGDTEAEQ
+755 FAEGDTEAER

-772 ESIKEYRQMLDQ
+772 ESIKEYRQMLEQ
-784 GLKGNDEEQ
+784 GLKHNGEEL
-793 QRDSISRTAHKAMP
+793 QRDSISRAAHKAMP

-827 IKDTPAEKITVL
+827 IKDTSAENSTAL
-839 AMRLDKELEEV
+839 AMRLEKELEEI
-850 STKLKEEGIENA
+850 SKKLREEGIENS

>member
-70 LLGEGSEWPHFNQ
+70 LLGEGSEWPHFNR

-105 QRIDTLVKLMHMKRE
+105 QRIDTLVELIHMKRE

-125 AQLMAIDNRDAFY
+125 AQLMAFDNRDAFY

-152 VIHSKSYGQHGQREK
+152 VIHSKLYGQHGQREK

-201 DTKADSTAQRINIAD
+201 DTRVDSTAQRINIAD

-276 LGHATQSRHK
+276 LGHAMQSRHK
-286 MVVRIAVIGLV
+286 MVVRIAIIGLV

-416 KNCVDE
+416 KSCVEE
-422 FQPMAAEK
+422 FKPMAAEK
-430 GLDITLST
+430 GLDITLGT
-438 LTLNCG
+438 LTPNCG

-465 VKYTDRGSVKVEI
+465 VKYTDRGGVKVEI

-509 TRLHNGQ
+509 TRLPNGQ

-558 KEEKRQKKDV
+558 KEEKKQKKDV
-568 EENVASVEPNRSSTE
+568 EENVASVETNRSSTE

-595 HGANNAT
+595 
-602 NGANDATNG
+602 NGANDAMNG
-611 TNDATTEINILAVDD
+611 NNDATTEINILAVDD

-711 GFDTCLFKP
+711 GFSTCLFKP

-733 TRQPLSVKAAE
+733 TRLPLSVKTAE

-772 ESIKEYRQMLDQ
+772 ESIKEYRQMLEQ
-784 GLKGNDEEQ
+784 GLKSNGEEL
-793 QRDSISRTAHKAMP
+793 QRDSISRAAHKAMP

-827 IKDTPAEKITVL
+827 IKDTSAENSTAL
-839 AMRLDKELEEV
+839 AMRLEEELEEI
-850 STKLKEEGIENA
+850 SKKLREEGIENA

>member
-1 MSKFGT
+1 M
-7 SKKIITGYIL
+7 

-52 VDSLV
+52 LDSLV

-105 QRIDTLVKLMHMKRE
+105 QRIDTLVELIHMKRE

-125 AQLMAIDNRDAFY
+125 AQLMAFDNRDAFY

-152 VIHSKSYGQHGQREK
+152 VIHSKLYGQHGQREK

-286 MVVRIAVIGLV
+286 MVVRIAIIGLV

-416 KNCVDE
+416 KNCVEE
-422 FQPMAAEK
+422 FKPMAAEK
-430 GLDITLST
+430 GLDITLGT
-438 LTLNCG
+438 LTPNCG

-465 VKYTDRGSVKVEI
+465 VKYTDRGGVKVEI

-509 TRLHNGQ
+509 TRLPNGQ

-558 KEEKRQKKDV
+558 KEEKKQKKDV
-568 EENVASVEPNRSSTE
+568 EENVASVETNRSSTE
-583 AKEATTENNDAT
+583 AKE
-595 HGANNAT
+595 
-602 NGANDATNG
+602 
-611 TNDATTEINILAVDD
+611 ATTEINILAVDD
-626 DALQLELFKEMAQ
+626 DALQLELFKEMAH

-699 HDPSIMTSLKKA
+699 HDLSIMTSLKKA
-711 GFDTCLFKP
+711 GFSTCLFKP

-733 TRQPLSVKAAE
+733 TRLPLSVKAAE

-755 FAEGDTEAEQ
+755 FAEGDTEAER

-772 ESIKEYRQMLDQ
+772 ESIKEYRQMLEQ
-784 GLKGNDEEQ
+784 GLKHNDEEQ
-793 QRDSISRTAHKAMP
+793 QRDSISRAAHKAMP
-807 LLTMLKPGQ
+807 LLSMLKPGQ
-816 CGWLQAITPEH
+816 CSWLQAITPEH
-827 IKDTPAEKITVL
+827 IKDSSAENSTAQ
-839 AMRLDKELEEV
+839 AMRLEKELEEI
-850 STKLKEEGIENA
+850 SKKLREEGIENA

>member
-1 MSKFGT
+1 
-7 SKKIITGYIL
+7 
-17 LAVVIAI
+17 
-24 ATWQVYDNSRLFVA
+24 
-38 LNNASEQLLKRRDV
+38 
-52 VDSLV
+52 
-57 CSLLETN
+57 
-64 NAERSV
+64 
-70 LLGEGSEWPHFNQ
+70 
-83 SVATSE
+83 
-89 QMAKQL
+89 MA
-95 KPFIADQGQR
+95 F
-105 QRIDTLVKLMHMKRE
+105 
-120 NTKRV
+120 
-125 AQLMAIDNRDAFY
+125 DNRDAFY
-138 RDKVQAL
+138 RNKVQAL

-152 VIHSKSYGQHGQREK
+152 VIHSKLYGQHGQREK

-192 TVGVTNILH
+192 TVGVTNILY

-286 MVVRIAVIGLV
+286 MVVRIAIIGLV

-416 KNCVDE
+416 KSCVEE
-422 FQPMAAEK
+422 FKPMAAEK
-430 GLDITLST
+430 GLDITLGT
-438 LTLNCG
+438 LTPNCG

-465 VKYTDRGSVKVEI
+465 VKYTDRGGVKVEI

-509 TRLHNGQ
+509 TRLPNGQ

-558 KEEKRQKKDV
+558 KEEKKQKKDV
-568 EENVASVEPNRSSTE
+568 EENVASVETDRSSTE

-595 HGANNAT
+595 

-611 TNDATTEINILAVDD
+611 NNDATTEINILAVDD

-711 GFDTCLFKP
+711 GFSTCLFKP

-733 TRQPLSVKAAE
+733 TRLPLSVKAAE

-755 FAEGDTEAEQ
+755 FAEGDTEAER

-772 ESIKEYRQMLDQ
+772 ESIKEYRQMLEQ
-784 GLKGNDEEQ
+784 GLKHNGEELQ
-793 QRDSISRTAHKAMP
+793 HDSISRAAHKAMP

-816 CGWLQAITPEH
+816 CGWLQTITPEH
-827 IKDTPAEKITVL
+827 IKDSSVENSTAL
-839 AMRLDKELEEV
+839 AMRLEKELEEI
-850 STKLKEEGIENA
+850 SKKLREEGIENA

>member
-1 MSKFGT
+1 M
-7 SKKIITGYIL
+7 

-70 LLGEGSEWPHFNQ
+70 LLGEGSEWPHFNR

-105 QRIDTLVKLMHMKRE
+105 QRIDTLVELIHMKRE

-125 AQLMAIDNRDAFY
+125 AQLMAFDNRDAFY

-152 VIHSKSYGQHGQREK
+152 VIHSKLYGQHGQREK

-201 DTKADSTAQRINIAD
+201 DTRADSTAQRINIAD

-276 LGHATQSRHK
+276 LGHAMQSRHK
-286 MVVRIAVIGLV
+286 MVVRIAIIGLV

-368 PKALAYIDSM
+368 PKALAYIESM

-416 KNCVDE
+416 KSCVEE
-422 FQPMAAEK
+422 FKPMAAEK
-430 GLDITLST
+430 GLDITLGT
-438 LTLNCG
+438 LTPNCG

-465 VKYTDRGSVKVEI
+465 VKYTDRGGVKVEI

-509 TRLHNGQ
+509 TRLPNGQ

-558 KEEKRQKKDV
+558 KEEKKQKKDV
-568 EENVASVEPNRSSTE
+568 EENVASVETDRSSTE
-583 AKEATTENNDAT
+583 AKE
-595 HGANNAT
+595 
-602 NGANDATNG
+602 
-611 TNDATTEINILAVDD
+611 ATTEINILAVDD

-664 KPQIMFTDIEMP
+664 KTQIMFTDIEMP

-711 GFDTCLFKP
+711 GFSTCLFKP

-733 TRQPLSVKAAE
+733 TRLPLSVKAAE

-772 ESIKEYRQMLDQ
+772 ESIKEYRQMLEQ
-784 GLKGNDEEQ
+784 GLKSNGEEL
-793 QRDSISRTAHKAMP
+793 QRDSISRAAHKAMP
-807 LLTMLKPGQ
+807 LLSMLKPGQ

-827 IKDTPAEKITVL
+827 IKDTSAENSTAL
-839 AMRLDKELEEV
+839 AMRLEKELEEI
-850 STKLKEEGIENA
+850 SKKLREEGIENA

>member
-1 MSKFGT
+1 M
-7 SKKIITGYIL
+7 

-70 LLGEGSEWPHFNQ
+70 LLGEGSEWPHFNR

-105 QRIDTLVKLMHMKRE
+105 QRIDTLVELIHMKRE

-125 AQLMAIDNRDAFY
+125 AQLMAFDNRDAFY

-152 VIHSKSYGQHGQREK
+152 VIHSKLYGQHGQREK

-201 DTKADSTAQRINIAD
+201 DTRADSTAQRINIAD

-276 LGHATQSRHK
+276 LGHAMQSRHK
-286 MVVRIAVIGLV
+286 MVVRIAIIGLV

-395 HLLESGKAERHDV
+395 NLLESGKAERHDV

-416 KNCVDE
+416 KNCVEE
-422 FQPMAAEK
+422 FKPMAAEK
-430 GLDITLST
+430 GLDITLGT
-438 LTLNCG
+438 LTPNCG

-465 VKYTDRGSVKVEI
+465 VKYTDRGGVKVEI

-495 GMSQADCQRIFDAF
+495 GMNQADCQRIFDAF
-509 TRLHNGQ
+509 TRLPNGQ

-558 KEEKRQKKDV
+558 KEEKKQKKEV
-568 EENVASVEPNRSSTE
+568 EENVASVETDRSSTE
-583 AKEATTENNDAT
+583 AKE
-595 HGANNAT
+595 
-602 NGANDATNG
+602 
-611 TNDATTEINILAVDD
+611 ATTEINILAVDD

-676 EMSGKDMLKHVKNS
+676 EMSGKDMIKHVKNS

-711 GFDTCLFKP
+711 GFSTCLFKP

-733 TRQPLSVKAAE
+733 TRLPLSVKTAE

-772 ESIKEYRQMLDQ
+772 ESIKEYRQMLEQ
-784 GLKGNDEEQ
+784 GLKSNGEEL
-793 QRDSISRTAHKAMP
+793 QRDSISRAAHKAMP
-807 LLTMLKPGQ
+807 LLSMLRPGQ

-827 IKDTPAEKITVL
+827 IKDTSAENSTAL
-839 AMRLDKELEEV
+839 AMRLEKELEEI
-850 STKLKEEGIENA
+850 SKKLREEGIENA

>member
-1 MSKFGT
+1 M
-7 SKKIITGYIL
+7 

-70 LLGEGSEWPHFNQ
+70 LLGEGSEWPHFNR

-105 QRIDTLVKLMHMKRE
+105 QRIDTLVALIHMKRE

-125 AQLMAIDNRDAFY
+125 AQLMAFDNRDAFY

-152 VIHSKSYGQHGQREK
+152 VIHSKLYGQHGQREK

-201 DTKADSTAQRINIAD
+201 ATRVDSTAQRINIAD

-276 LGHATQSRHK
+276 LGHAMQSRHK
-286 MVVRIAVIGLV
+286 MVVRIAIIGLV

-416 KNCVDE
+416 KSCVEE
-422 FQPMAAEK
+422 FKPMAAEK
-430 GLDITLST
+430 GLNITLGT
-438 LTLNCG
+438 LTPNCG

-465 VKYTDRGSVKVEI
+465 VKYTDRGGVKVEM

-509 TRLHNGQ
+509 TRLPNGQ

-558 KEEKRQKKDV
+558 KEEKKQKKDV
-568 EENVASVEPNRSSTE
+568 EENVASVETNRSSTE
-583 AKEATTENNDAT
+583 AKE
-595 HGANNAT
+595 
-602 NGANDATNG
+602 
-611 TNDATTEINILAVDD
+611 ATTEINILAVDD

-676 EMSGKDMLKHVKNS
+676 EMSGKDMIKHVKNS

-711 GFDTCLFKP
+711 GFSTCLFKP

-733 TRQPLSVKAAE
+733 TRLPLSVKTAE

-772 ESIKEYRQMLDQ
+772 ESIKEYRQMLEQ
-784 GLKGNDEEQ
+784 GLKHNGEEL
-793 QRDSISRTAHKAMP
+793 QRDSISRAAHKAMP
-807 LLTMLKPGQ
+807 LLSMLKPGQ

-827 IKDTPAEKITVL
+827 IKDSSAEKSTAL
-839 AMRLDKELEEV
+839 AMRLEKELEEI
-850 STKLKEEGIENA
+850 SKKLREEGIENA

>member
-70 LLGEGSEWPHFNQ
+70 LLGEGSEWPHFNR

-105 QRIDTLVKLMHMKRE
+105 QRIDTLVELIHMKRE

-125 AQLMAIDNRDAFY
+125 AQLMAFDNRDAFY

-152 VIHSKSYGQHGQREK
+152 VIHSKLYGQHGQREK

-286 MVVRIAVIGLV
+286 MVVRIAIIGLV

-416 KNCVDE
+416 KSCVEE
-422 FQPMAAEK
+422 FKPMAAEK
-430 GLDITLST
+430 GLDITLGT
-438 LTLNCG
+438 LTPNCG

-465 VKYTDRGSVKVEI
+465 VKYTDRGGVKVEM

-495 GMSQADCQRIFDAF
+495 GMSQADCQRIFNAF
-509 TRLHNGQ
+509 TRLPNGQ

-558 KEEKRQKKDV
+558 KEEKKQKKDV
-568 EENVASVEPNRSSTE
+568 EENVASVETNRSSTE
-583 AKEATTENNDAT
+583 AKE
-595 HGANNAT
+595 
-602 NGANDATNG
+602 
-611 TNDATTEINILAVDD
+611 ATTEINILAVDD

-711 GFDTCLFKP
+711 GFSTCLFKP

-733 TRQPLSVKAAE
+733 TRLPLSVKAAE

-755 FAEGDTEAEQ
+755 FAEGDTEAER

-772 ESIKEYRQMLDQ
+772 ESIKEYRQMLEQ
-784 GLKGNDEEQ
+784 GLKSNGEEL
-793 QRDSISRTAHKAMP
+793 QRDSISRAAHKAMP

-816 CGWLQAITPEH
+816 CSWLQAITPEH
-827 IKDTPAEKITVL
+827 IKDTSAENSTAL
-839 AMRLDKELEEV
+839 AMRLEKELEEI
-850 STKLKEEGIENA
+850 SKKLREEGIENA

>member
-70 LLGEGSEWPHFNQ
+70 LLGEGSEWPHFNR

-105 QRIDTLVKLMHMKRE
+105 QRIDTLVELIHMKRE

-125 AQLMAIDNRDAFY
+125 AQLMAFDNRDAFY

-152 VIHSKSYGQHGQREK
+152 VIHSKLYGQHGQREK

-201 DTKADSTAQRINIAD
+201 DTRVDSTAQRINIAD

-276 LGHATQSRHK
+276 LGHAMQSRHK
-286 MVVRIAVIGLV
+286 MVVRIAIIGLV

-321 RIVEAKTETERI
+321 RIVEAKAETERI

-416 KNCVDE
+416 KSCVEE
-422 FQPMAAEK
+422 FKPMAAEK
-430 GLDITLST
+430 GLDITLGT
-438 LTLNCG
+438 LTPNCG

-465 VKYTDRGSVKVEI
+465 VKYTDRGGVKVEI

-509 TRLHNGQ
+509 TRLPNGQ

-558 KEEKRQKKDV
+558 KEEKKQKKDV
-568 EENVASVEPNRSSTE
+568 EENVASVETDRASTE

-595 HGANNAT
+595 

-611 TNDATTEINILAVDD
+611 NNDATTEINILAVDD

-711 GFDTCLFKP
+711 GFSTCLFKP

-733 TRQPLSVKAAE
+733 TRLPLSVKAAE

-772 ESIKEYRQMLDQ
+772 ESIKEYRQMLEQ
-784 GLKGNDEEQ
+784 GLKRNGEEL
-793 QRDSISRTAHKAMP
+793 QRDSISRAAHKAMP
-807 LLTMLKPGQ
+807 LLSMLKPGQ

-827 IKDTPAEKITVL
+827 IKDSSAENSTAL
-839 AMRLDKELEEV
+839 AMRLEKELEEI
-850 STKLKEEGIENA
+850 SKKLREEGIENA

>member
-105 QRIDTLVKLMHMKRE
+105 QRIDTLVELIHMKRE

-125 AQLMAIDNRDAFY
+125 AQLMAFDNRDAFY
-138 RDKVQAL
+138 RNKVQAL

-152 VIHSKSYGQHGQREK
+152 VIHSKLYGQHGQREK

-201 DTKADSTAQRINIAD
+201 DTKTDSTAQRINIAD

-286 MVVRIAVIGLV
+286 MVVRIAIIGLV

-416 KNCVDE
+416 KSCVEE
-422 FQPMAAEK
+422 FKPMAAEK
-430 GLDITLST
+430 GLDITLGT
-438 LTLNCG
+438 LTPNCG

-465 VKYTDRGSVKVEI
+465 VKYTDRGGVKVEI

-495 GMSQADCQRIFDAF
+495 GMNQADCQRIFDAF
-509 TRLHNGQ
+509 TRLPNGQ

-558 KEEKRQKKDV
+558 KEEKKQKKDV
-568 EENVASVEPNRSSTE
+568 EENVASVETNRSSTE
-583 AKEATTENNDAT
+583 AKEATTEAKEATTENNDT
-595 HGANNAT
+595 
-602 NGANDATNG
+602 
-611 TNDATTEINILAVDD
+611 TTEINILAVDD

-676 EMSGKDMLKHVKNS
+676 EMSGKDMIKHVKNS

-711 GFDTCLFKP
+711 GFSTCLFKP

-733 TRQPLSVKAAE
+733 TRLPLSVKAAE

-755 FAEGDTEAEQ
+755 FAEGDTEAER

-772 ESIKEYRQMLDQ
+772 ESIKEYRQMLEQ
-784 GLKGNDEEQ
+784 GLKSNGEEL
-793 QRDSISRTAHKAMP
+793 QRDSISRAAHKAMP

-827 IKDTPAEKITVL
+827 IKDTSAENSTAL
-839 AMRLDKELEEV
+839 AMRLEKELEEI
-850 STKLKEEGIENA
+850 SKKLREEGIENA

>member
-70 LLGEGSEWPHFNQ
+70 LLGEGSEWPHFNR

-105 QRIDTLVKLMHMKRE
+105 QRIDTLVELIHMKRE

-125 AQLMAIDNRDAFY
+125 AQLMAFDNRDAFY

-152 VIHSKSYGQHGQREK
+152 VIHSKLYGQHGQREK

-201 DTKADSTAQRINIAD
+201 DTRVDSTAQRINIAD

-276 LGHATQSRHK
+276 LGHAMQSRHK
-286 MVVRIAVIGLV
+286 MVVRIAIIGLV

-416 KNCVDE
+416 KSCVEE
-422 FQPMAAEK
+422 FKPMAAEK
-430 GLDITLST
+430 GLDITLGT
-438 LTLNCG
+438 LTPNCG

-465 VKYTDRGSVKVEI
+465 VKYTDRGGVKVEI
-478 RISPRQHLI
+478 KISPRQHLI

-509 TRLHNGQ
+509 TRLPNGQ

-558 KEEKRQKKDV
+558 KEEKKQMKDV
-568 EENVASVEPNRSSTE
+568 EENVASVETNRSSTE
-583 AKEATTENNDAT
+583 AKEATIEAKEAT
-595 HGANNAT
+595 TRN
-602 NGANDATNG
+602 
-611 TNDATTEINILAVDD
+611 NDATTEINILAVDD

-711 GFDTCLFKP
+711 GFSTCLFKP

-733 TRQPLSVKAAE
+733 TRLPLSVKAAE

-772 ESIKEYRQMLDQ
+772 ESIKEYRLMLEQ
-784 GLKGNDEEQ
+784 GLKSNDEEL
-793 QRDSISRTAHKAMP
+793 QRDSISRAAHKAMP

-827 IKDTPAEKITVL
+827 IKDTSAEKSTAL
-839 AMRLDKELEEV
+839 AMRLENELEEI
-850 STKLKEEGIENA
+850 SKKLREEGIENA

>member
-70 LLGEGSEWPHFNQ
+70 LLGEGSEWPHFNR

-89 QMAKQL
+89 QKAKQL

-105 QRIDTLVKLMHMKRE
+105 QRIDTLVELIHMKRE

-125 AQLMAIDNRDAFY
+125 AQLMAFDNRDAFY

-152 VIHSKSYGQHGQREK
+152 VIHSKLYGQHAQREK

-180 RLGDAFRRQHAD
+180 RLGDAFRRQHTD

-286 MVVRIAVIGLV
+286 MVVRIAIIGLV

-357 FIELLSEQVSR
+357 FIELLSEQVSH

-416 KNCVDE
+416 KSCVEE
-422 FQPMAAEK
+422 FKPMAAEK
-430 GLDITLST
+430 GLDITLGT
-438 LTLNCG
+438 LTPNCG

-465 VKYTDRGSVKVEI
+465 VKYTDRGGVKVEI

-509 TRLHNGQ
+509 TRLPNGQ

-558 KEEKRQKKDV
+558 KEEKKQKKDV
-568 EENVASVEPNRSSTE
+568 EENVASVETNRSSTE
-583 AKEATTENNDAT
+583 AKKTTTEKND
-595 HGANNAT
+595 AT

-611 TNDATTEINILAVDD
+611 NNDATTEINILAVDD

-711 GFDTCLFKP
+711 GFSTCLFKP

-733 TRQPLSVKAAE
+733 TRLPLSVKAAE

-755 FAEGDTEAEQ
+755 FAEGDTEAER

-772 ESIKEYRQMLDQ
+772 ESIKEYRQMLEQ
-784 GLKGNDEEQ
+784 GLKSNGEEL
-793 QRDSISRTAHKAMP
+793 QRDSISRAAHKAMP

-816 CGWLQAITPEH
+816 CSWLQAITPEH
-827 IKDTPAEKITVL
+827 IKDSSAENSTAL
-839 AMRLDKELEEV
+839 AMRLEKELEEI
-850 STKLKEEGIENA
+850 SKKLREEGIENA